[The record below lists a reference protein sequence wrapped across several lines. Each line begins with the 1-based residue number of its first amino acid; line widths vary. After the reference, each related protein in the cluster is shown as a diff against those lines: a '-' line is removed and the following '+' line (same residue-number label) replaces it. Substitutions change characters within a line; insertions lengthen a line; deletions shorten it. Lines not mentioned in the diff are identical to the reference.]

1 MHEISDK
8 VHRTFV
14 QQRLTMREAVIRTLE
29 RKMVQ
34 GQFKMKE
41 DQAEINS
48 EHEDFEESQDQETK
62 GAGLNRNSQE
72 QEMQMLQTQ
81 GFFTLSD
88 ISAALAMNK
97 EEKTMS
103 RILQEIRKVH
113 KRIAEK
119 ANRYGRKFQ
128 YTYYLEGVAGTA
140 SPQSAKGLSSRAQR
154 ASNRNPSATSEDLV
168 KADASPAKLA
178 LVLNP
183 ESALQI
189 SENLRQRYSGVVKI
203 FFVSGQNE
211 VDEQRMLIDY
221 FRHIITLHT
230 SGASQILRGRRTLTT
245 QHLERYV
252 FCLNKV

>member
-1 MHEISDK
+1 MQEICEK
-8 VHRTFV
+8 VHKTFV

-29 RKMVQ
+29 RKMP
-34 GQFKMKE
+34 GQFKLKE
-41 DQAEINS
+41 DQAENS
-48 EHEDFEESQDQETK
+48 EHDLEESQDEIKAACT
-62 GAGLNRNSQE
+62 NRNSQE

-128 YTYYLEGVAGTA
+128 YTYFLEGVAGTA
-140 SPQSAKGLSSRAQR
+140 SPQSNKGLSSRAQR
-154 ASNRNPSATSEDLV
+154 ASNRNASVGSEELV
-168 KADASPAKLA
+168 KTDANASAAKLE
-178 LVLNP
+178 LVLNQ
-183 ESALQI
+183 ESSLQI
-189 SENLRQRYSGVVKI
+189 SVNLKERYAGVVKV
-203 FFVSGQNE
+203 FFVPGQTE
-211 VDEQRMLIDY
+211 IDEQRMLIDY

-230 SGASQILRGRRTLTT
+230 SGANQILRGRRTLTT
-245 QHLERYV
+245 QHLDRYI